1 MTLAVITHTPLT
13 SRQPERI
20 VVGSSETIAQ
30 RIKRLQGEAR
40 LLAAEHV
47 AGLTAALNEVERLAA
62 EIADGGDAHPPGVR
76 DICRKLAEES
86 AGKAQSI
93 NAIMERKP

>member
-1 MTLAVITHTPLT
+1 M
-13 SRQPERI
+13 QPALR
-20 VVGSSETIAQ
+20 VVTDA
-30 RIKRLQGEAR
+30 
-40 LLAAEHV
+40 LLAARISELRREIK
-47 AGLTAALNEVERLAA
+47 GLATQQAAELVEALGVVERIASEVVAA
-62 EIADGGDAHPPGVR
+62 GDAHPPGVR